1 MHNDPCGH
9 QNPRRTGLVTMAEL
23 DELLK
28 EFPLGVR
35 KIVEPVYG
43 GLPAEKQRQLGE
55 MLKAL
60 PARDVK
66 GVRALLDLVLEQYR
80 PLAGHKER
88 ISIVGPVNT
97 GKSSLYNQ
105 FIRKG
110 QDLAV
115 VGPVPGTTRANQEGD
130 AGLFSVVDTPGA
142 DAYGPT
148 GRAERQTA
156 FGAARDADLLIMVF
170 DAAKGIAGPDRQL
183 YDELVALGK
192 PYVIVLNKIDLIAPG
207 DRATVTAR
215 VAQSLGLAPDQ
226 IMAISALNGENVGQV
241 LLAVAKAE
249 PQLLLAIGQAL
260 PAFRY
265 QLAWPRVLQAAAAAG
280 TVALMPL
287 PVASFVPL
295 ITLQIGLVLN
305 VAGIYGYPVTV
316 QRAKELLAA
325 FGAGF
330 GARMLFQQLSEVV
343 PVAGWV
349 LSSAIAASTTA
360 AMGYAAIQWFDK
372 GQKVSAASMGAL
384 AKQWTSGLVAAL
396 GSLGQRR
403 PGKESFRQRLQSAL
417 EEVTRGAGR

>member
-1 MHNDPCGH
+1 M
-9 QNPRRTGLVTMAEL
+9 VKMAEL

-35 KIVEPVYG
+35 KIVEPVYS
-43 GLPAEKQRQLGE
+43 GLSADKQRQLGE

-66 GVRALLDLVLEQYR
+66 GVRALMDLVLDQYR
-80 PLAGHKER
+80 PLAGRKER

-110 QDLAV
+110 QDQAV
-115 VGPVPGTTRANQEGD
+115 VGPAPGTTRANQEGD

-142 DAYGPT
+142 DAYGPM
-148 GRAERQTA
+148 GQAERRTA
-156 FGAARDADLLIMVF
+156 FGAARSADLLIMVF

-192 PYVIVLNKIDLIAPG
+192 PYVIVLNKIDLIAPR
-207 DRATVTAR
+207 DRAGVTAK
-215 VAQSLGLAPDQ
+215 VAQNLGETPDQ

-241 LLAVAKAE
+241 LLAAAKAE
-249 PQLLLAIGQAL
+249 PGVLQAIGQAL

-265 QLAWPRVLQAAAAAG
+265 QLAWPRVLKAAAAAG
-280 TVALMPL
+280 TVALIPL

-295 ITLQIGLVLN
+295 ITIQIGLVLTI
-305 VAGIYGYPVTV
+305 AGIYGYPMTV

-349 LSSAIAASTTA
+349 LSSAVAASTTA

-372 GQKVSAASMGAL
+372 GQKVSTESMRAL
-384 AKQWTSGLVAAL
+384 AKQWTSGLVAVL

-403 PGKESFRQRLQSAL
+403 PGNETFRQRLQSAL
-417 EEVTRGAGR
+417 EEVTKGAGR

>member
-1 MHNDPCGH
+1 
-9 QNPRRTGLVTMAEL
+9 MAEL

-35 KIVEPVYG
+35 KIVEPVYA

-66 GVRALLDLVLEQYR
+66 GVRALLNLVLDQYR
-80 PLAGHKER
+80 PLAGRMEL

-105 FIRKG
+105 FVMG
-110 QDLAV
+110 SQQQAA
-115 VGPVPGTTRANQEGD
+115 VGPVPGTTKVNQAGD

-148 GRAERQTA
+148 GKAERQTA
-156 FGAARDADLLIMVF
+156 FGAARAADLLIIVF
-170 DAAKGIAGPDRQL
+170 DAAKGVAGPDRQL
-183 YDELVALGK
+183 YDDLVALGK
-192 PYVIVLNKIDLIAPG
+192 PYVIVLNKIDLIGAR
-207 DRATVTAR
+207 DREAVTAR
-215 VAQSLGLAPDQ
+215 AAQNLGLTTDQ
-226 IMAISALNGENVGQV
+226 VMAISALNGENVGQV
-241 LLAVAKAE
+241 LLAAAKAE

-260 PAFRY
+260 PAYRY

-295 ITLQIGLVLN
+295 ITIQIGLVLN
-305 VAGIYGYPVTV
+305 IAGIYGYPVTV
-316 QRAKELLAA
+316 QRAKELAAA

-349 LSSAIAASTTA
+349 LSSAVAASTTA
-360 AMGYAAIQWFDK
+360 AMGYAAIQWFDR
-372 GQKVSAASMGAL
+372 GQKVSAASMSAL
-384 AKQWTSGLVAAL
+384 AKQWTSGLVTAL
-396 GSLGQRR
+396 GSLGKRR
-403 PGKESFRQRLQSAL
+403 PGKETFRQRLQAAL